1 MAIANSYPI
10 DKDIEAQDLLIGTK
24 YSNRQTVN
32 FPVDGLVDYLNT
44 KGKISIAGQMSW
56 KFVTDSAVQGS
67 ISFIDL
73 GGNNTPFSSVTRLR
87 IAVNDLAGDD
97 VTKFLDYLV
106 GSQIM
111 ISYQKEIG
119 SFGHYKIT
127 DYAPDSMAAFYILDV
142 EYIGG
147 DGRLFENNFYNMT
160 LFLPFPEGDKTFIFT
175 QSTAANVWI
184 VNHNLDK
191 YPSVTVVDSGDNVV
205 YGGVTY
211 NNANNLTITF
221 SSAFSGKAYIN

>member
-32 FPVDGLVDYLNT
+32 FPVDSLVDYLNN

-56 KFVTDSAVQGS
+56 KFVMTSAVQGS

-87 IAVNDLAGDD
+87 VAVNDLAGDD
-97 VTKFLDYLV
+97 VVGFLNYLV

-111 ISYQKEIG
+111 ISYQKEIS

-127 DYAPDSMAAFYILDV
+127 AYAPDVMAAFYILDV

-147 DGRLFENNFYNMT
+147 EGRLFEDNVYNMN
-160 LFLPFPEGDKTFIFT
+160 LFIPFADSDKTDVFVQDVPLATWDI
-175 QSTAANVWI
+175 
-184 VNHNLDK
+184 NHGLNK
-191 YPSVTVVDSGDNVV
+191 YPSVSVVGVDNNVAYGNVV
-205 YGGVTY
+205 YIDQ
-211 NNANNLTITF
+211 NNLRIEF
-221 SSAFSGKAYIN
+221 SIAFAGKAFMN